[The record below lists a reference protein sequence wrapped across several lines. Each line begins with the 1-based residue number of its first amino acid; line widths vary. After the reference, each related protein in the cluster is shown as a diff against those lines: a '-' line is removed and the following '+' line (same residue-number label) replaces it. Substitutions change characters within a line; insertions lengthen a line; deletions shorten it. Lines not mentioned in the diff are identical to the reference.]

1 MVAGVIVWVSKKN
14 LPALFRDRTASI
26 QKAMQEARKASED
39 ANRRLS
45 EIEARLSRLDVE
57 IGQMAA
63 AAEKEA
69 AAEEDRIKAAAE
81 EDARKI
87 VESAD
92 QEIAAAARAA
102 RRELTAYA
110 ADLAVSLAAKQIK
123 VDTTTDQMLVRNFA
137 DELSATSNG
146 SGPKS
151 NDGRQ
156 YRMASVTNTYG
167 RAFADVVFDQQ
178 INAGMALI
186 EVQAIAQLVAAS
198 KPLRE
203 VWEATSIPAEQKRKL
218 LDAIVASERVSRPVR
233 NFFAVVIDH
242 RRIKFLQSIVQQLE
256 RELNQRMGFTE
267 AQITSAR
274 ELSEPERRAP
284 STRVEEPSS
293 QEGRARPAPDR
304 PRLAGA
310 ASGVSCA
317 SCCGS

>member
-1 MVAGVIVWVSKKN
+1 MRARSHLLLLISVLFLLITVTAQQRANASTAKFTAEEAAQSSTNSELAKQSREAAGEDDQEQFKHSGSVQFVSRITGLSLEHAYWLSVLLNFGIV
-14 LPALFRDRTASI
+14 
-26 QKAMQEARKASED
+26 
-39 ANRRLS
+39 NRRLS

-69 AAEEDRIKAAAE
+69 AAEEERIKAAAE

-151 NDGRQ
+151 NDG
-156 YRMASVTNTYG
+156 G
-167 RAFADVVFDQQ
+167 
-178 INAGMALI
+178 
-186 EVQAIAQLVAAS
+186 
-198 KPLRE
+198 
-203 VWEATSIPAEQKRKL
+203 
-218 LDAIVASERVSRPVR
+218 
-233 NFFAVVIDH
+233 
-242 RRIKFLQSIVQQLE
+242 
-256 RELNQRMGFTE
+256 
-267 AQITSAR
+267 
-274 ELSEPERRAP
+274 
-284 STRVEEPSS
+284 
-293 QEGRARPAPDR
+293 
-304 PRLAGA
+304 
-310 ASGVSCA
+310 
-317 SCCGS
+317 